1 MAEDSSATPAGVVSR
16 PVEGRAIA
24 DFLASASSEPSG
36 LVVEGE
42 PGIGKTTLWL
52 AAVAQARERGF
63 QVLSAR
69 PAAAES
75 VLAYG
80 SLADLLGEVDAAI
93 WADLPEPQRLAVD
106 RILLRVNAD
115 GHATNQQAVAASFLS
130 IVEGLA
136 EERPVLIAIDDLQWL
151 DPSSVRVAAF
161 AARRLSARVGML
173 GTIRAGPGSDGDA
186 SWLQLPKPDAIRRIQ
201 LHPLSLGGLRT
212 VLFKRLGRTFPRPTL
227 LSIHEVSGGNPF
239 YAIELA
245 RGIGPAEH
253 PAELSLP
260 GTLAELVRARIG
272 SVNTGVNDALLATA
286 CLAAPTVAL
295 VACAIDMDAD
305 ELIGSFA
312 EVEANG
318 IVGIEGNRL
327 RFTHPLLARG
337 VYTGASP
344 ARRRGMHRRLA
355 GIVEEPE
362 LHARHL
368 ALAATS
374 ADPLT
379 LQTLDEAAEM
389 ARIRGAPAAAAELV
403 ELAIGLG
410 GDTPERRIRSATHH
424 MDAGDPGRARA
435 VLEKTIKDLRAGT
448 LRAAA
453 LCLLAIVRLSDDS
466 FLEAAGLLERGLG
479 ETGDDLALRVQ
490 MLVTQSFA
498 RFNAG
503 LLAAA
508 VNSIDDAVSDAA
520 RLGQSHLL
528 SQALSMRVMV
538 RFLRG
543 DGFDAPSLRRA
554 LELEDREAAVPS
566 VFRPSVHSALLL
578 ACTGQLEQAHEEM
591 RATRRR
597 SIERGEEGD
606 LIFIDFHTV
615 LLEIW
620 RGDFAEA
627 TLVGE
632 DLMERALQLGGDLPR
647 CVGLVARAA
656 LAAYAGRVDEA
667 RSDATEAFA
676 AGQRT
681 SSQLLS
687 EWPVTILGFLDV
699 SLGNYGAAFT
709 TLQSQVSRLDAAPD
723 GTEIIGASF
732 VSDAVEAMIQLGRLA
747 DAEPLID
754 RLERNGLRLDRPWM
768 LAVGARCRAMLLA
781 ANGDIEAAS
790 LAAQRAMD
798 EHARLPMPF
807 ERARTQLLQ
816 GQLQRRLRR
825 KDAGA
830 ANVRDALVT
839 FEDLDTPLWADRARA
854 ELARANVGPRQTV
867 VLTPSEERVAELAAS
882 GMTNRNVA
890 AALFISPKTVEVNLT
905 RIYRKLDIHSRA
917 ELGRRMGRS
926 DE

>member
-1 MAEDSSATPAGVVSR
+1 
-16 PVEGRAIA
+16 
-24 DFLASASSEPSG
+24 
-36 LVVEGE
+36 
-42 PGIGKTTLWL
+42 
-52 AAVAQARERGF
+52 
-63 QVLSAR
+63 
-69 PAAAES
+69 
-75 VLAYG
+75 
-80 SLADLLGEVDAAI
+80 
-93 WADLPEPQRLAVD
+93 
-106 RILLRVNAD
+106 
-115 GHATNQQAVAASFLS
+115 
-130 IVEGLA
+130 
-136 EERPVLIAIDDLQWL
+136 
-151 DPSSVRVAAF
+151 
-161 AARRLSARVGML
+161 
-173 GTIRAGPGSDGDA
+173 
-186 SWLQLPKPDAIRRIQ
+186 
-201 LHPLSLGGLRT
+201 
-212 VLFKRLGRTFPRPTL
+212 
-227 LSIHEVSGGNPF
+227 
-239 YAIELA
+239 
-245 RGIGPAEH
+245 
-253 PAELSLP
+253 
-260 GTLAELVRARIG
+260 
-272 SVNTGVNDALLATA
+272 
-286 CLAAPTVAL
+286 
-295 VACAIDMDAD
+295 
-305 ELIGSFA
+305 
-312 EVEANG
+312 
-318 IVGIEGNRL
+318 
-327 RFTHPLLARG
+327 
-337 VYTGASP
+337 
-344 ARRRGMHRRLA
+344 
-355 GIVEEPE
+355 
-362 LHARHL
+362 
-368 ALAATS
+368 
-374 ADPLT
+374 
-379 LQTLDEAAEM
+379 
-389 ARIRGAPAAAAELV
+389 
-403 ELAIGLG
+403 
-410 GDTPERRIRSATHH
+410 
-424 MDAGDPGRARA
+424 
-435 VLEKTIKDLRAGT
+435 
-448 LRAAA
+448 

-508 VNSIDDAVSDAA
+508 VNSVEDAVSDAA

-538 RFLRG
+538 CFLRG

-597 SIERGEEGD
+597 SIERGEEAD

-656 LAAYAGRVDEA
+656 LAAYAGRADEA

-699 SLGNYGAAFT
+699 SLGNYGAAFD

-732 VSDAVEAMIQLGRLA
+732 VPDAVEAVIQLGRLA
-747 DAEPLID
+747 EAEPLID

-781 ANGDIEAAS
+781 ANGDVEAAS
-790 LAAQRAMD
+790 LAAQRAMN

-830 ANVRDALVT
+830 ANVREALVT

-854 ELARANVGPRQTV
+854 ELDRANVGPRQTV
-867 VLTPSEERVAELAAS
+867 VLTPSEKRVAELTAS